1 MKLKMSVTLSCAGWW
16 CGGGGGWRGLTG
28 LTVGKH
34 GYRWRLA
41 AAAEHREHILS
52 SAPTVAWV
60 ARRRQEHR
68 KWWLSPAPA
77 PQYYHNPTTKTL

>member
-1 MKLKMSVTLSCAGWW
+1 MSVTLSCAGWW

-41 AAAEHREHILS
+41 AAGGAQGAHPEQRSHSCLGGAQE
-52 SAPTVAWV
+52 AGAQEVVAITC
-60 ARRRQEHR
+60 
-68 KWWLSPAPA
+68 SNPA
-77 PQYYHNPTTKTL
+77 QYYHNPTTLH

>member
-1 MKLKMSVTLSCAGWW
+1 MSRECEAPGCDDDMYDGVPVKLKMSVTLSCAGWW

-41 AAAEHREHILS
+41 AA
-52 SAPTVAWV
+52 
-60 ARRRQEHR
+60 RR
-68 KWWLSPAPA
+68 S
-77 PQYYHNPTTKTL
+77 TGSTS